1 MFCTNDG
8 NGDPWNSND
17 DDNGPAR
24 RTIFVRNL
32 PINIKHAEIIDV
44 FSTVGLIEVSLN
56 HVNLIRFS

>member
-1 MFCTNDG
+1 MFCANDG
-8 NGDPWNSND
+8 NGDPCDSND
-17 DDNGPAR
+17 DDNDPSR

-32 PINIKHAEIIDV
+32 PIDIRHAEIIDV

>member
-1 MFCTNDG
+1 MFCTND
-8 NGDPWNSND
+8 
-17 DDNGPAR
+17 DDNDPAR

-32 PINIKHAEIIDV
+32 PIDIRHAEIIDV